1 MKKWM
6 ALILIVLTLPFLTVE
21 ATPPIEIGVK
31 LKVDSKDCN
40 NGYFNDGHF
49 DLLVLKDEVGDRLL
63 STVSDSYTYHYGDI
77 ETIDY
82 LTSYQATWI
91 SYQAYVTNA
100 YTDYIGQ
107 CRVTLMGMEDLTV
120 FTSIKLVYFD
130 NEGATLY
137 ISSEI
142 PTQDADERGDYVDIN
157 LDFDAD
163 EPYHLDISYKNE
175 QHSYAIIVLLILAAY
190 LFKYGGMLV
199 LSIAGILIIY
209 AVIRVIIVQLR
220 RRNHP

>member
-6 ALILIVLTLPFLTVE
+6 ALILIVLSLPFLTVE

-31 LKVDSKDCN
+31 LKIDSKDCN
-40 NGYFNDGHF
+40 NGFFNNGHF
-49 DLLVLKDEVGDRLL
+49 DLLVLREEIGDRLL
-63 STVSDSYTYHYGDI
+63 ATISDQYTYHYGDI
-77 ETIDY
+77 DNIDY
-82 LTSYQATWI
+82 LTVYSTTWI
-91 SYQAYVTNA
+91 SYQAYVSDA
-100 YTDYIGQ
+100 YTDFIGS
-107 CRVTLMGMEDLTV
+107 CNVTLMGLSDIIKFSAV
-120 FTSIKLVYFD
+120 KLVYFD
-130 NEGATLY
+130 NDGTTLY